1 MNANEN
7 KCIFCDCP
15 LAPGSEEHIFLSA
28 IGGRIVTDK
37 AICLDCNNS
46 FAEGDK
52 VDDSLSESFIIPR
65 CGLMI
70 WSGRNN
76 PPPTIKNAGKLDNG
90 MDYDLAPGFVP
101 LAQQVK
107 VPPKGTI
114 SVPQTLSMPN
124 IEAVRYLFKIFR
136 LRGESIKIESAKRV
150 QMQAPAA
157 HMNMSFDSP
166 KALRSISKTALT
178 AACVLFGNQIVRDK
192 ADITLRSATRRG
204 DPSIYHFAGW
214 DFVNP
219 WPSQVTLLPHKSVA
233 TVVLSGFD
241 HSVYICDVQNNWVAY
256 VVLFGSYR
264 FTVRLGDA
272 SGLPPKGI
280 AVDPRRGK
288 DSRMSV
294 KASPPNE
301 YARKSDTSFKDE
313 HSSILDGF
321 RSAMDKVMSVATIES
336 KQAYFET
343 LFNELAQSTVD
354 SSDEKDLNQAIRI
367 WSEKVATIS
376 LGEHWEESLD
386 PIEISEV

>member
-1 MNANEN
+1 
-7 KCIFCDCP
+7 
-15 LAPGSEEHIFLSA
+15 
-28 IGGRIVTDK
+28 
-37 AICLDCNNS
+37 
-46 FAEGDK
+46 
-52 VDDSLSESFIIPR
+52 
-65 CGLMI
+65 MI
-70 WSGRNN
+70 WSDRDN

-101 LAQQVK
+101 VPQQVK

-114 SVPQTLSMPN
+114 SAPQTLSMPN
-124 IEAVRYLFKIFR
+124 IEAIQYLFNIFG

-157 HMNMSFDSP
+157 NLNQSFDSP

-204 DPSIYHFAGW
+204 DQSIYHFAGW

-219 WPSQVTLLPHKSVA
+219 WPGQVTLLPHKNDA
-233 TVVLSGFD
+233 AVVSSGFD

-294 KASPPNE
+294 KASPPNK
-301 YARKSDTSFKDE
+301 YARKSDTSFEDE
-313 HSSILDGF
+313 HSSILEGI
-321 RSAMDKVMSVATIES
+321 RSAMDKVMSVATTES
-336 KQAYFET
+336 KKAYLET
-343 LFNELAQSTVD
+343 LFNEFAESIAG

-376 LGEHWEESLD
+376 LGAHWEESLD
-386 PIEISEV
+386 PMEISEV